1 MTGAVTS
8 PALTTK
14 SLGVS
19 LAFNSPA
26 TSGGI
31 AMWASAQAISQVRQP
46 THFSVSAN
54 MKEFNLSSCNVP
66 ASRTEVPPVSLSHKL
81 KNGRQPKDH
90 YREDP
95 EPVIQIAAISVS
107 ITSSDYGLCGKPVPC
122 PRPFPPLIN
131 TVQSLSAQDE
141 DKNPFADTTP
151 FSCPLS
157 GQLG

>member
-1 MTGAVTS
+1 LPSAREIADILQTFAQGASSQCRHMTGAVTS
-8 PALTTK
+8 LALTTK

-66 ASRTEVPPVSLSHKL
+66 PSRTEVPPVS
-81 KNGRQPKDH
+81 R
-90 YREDP
+90 
-95 EPVIQIAAISVS
+95 
-107 ITSSDYGLCGKPVPC
+107 
-122 PRPFPPLIN
+122 
-131 TVQSLSAQDE
+131 
-141 DKNPFADTTP
+141 
-151 FSCPLS
+151 
-157 GQLG
+157 